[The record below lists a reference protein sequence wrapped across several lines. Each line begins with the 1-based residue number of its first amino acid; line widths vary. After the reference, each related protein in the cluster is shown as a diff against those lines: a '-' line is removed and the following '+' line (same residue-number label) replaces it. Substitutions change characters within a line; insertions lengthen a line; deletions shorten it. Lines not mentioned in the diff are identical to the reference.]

1 MAKFVNSKKY
11 EGVQYYL
18 KENGYKT
25 YYIRYRDEQNK
36 LKRIKIGCETE
47 GVTEVYCRNKRVEI
61 LNALIKGEQ
70 PPKIVKSRKKEVL
83 TLDYVA
89 NKYFETKDNSKSTFE
104 RLSKY
109 KKHLSPTLGMKE
121 ITKITKNDLLD
132 LQQKTLQKGLSNQT
146 ANMIIELFGTIFN
159 YGFKE
164 EMYEAVNPVLK
175 ISKLKVKNARKR
187 FLNLHEIDELYEAV
201 KKFDATKQHGN
212 TLELFCKLSLTT
224 GARMESVL
232 HLKKCDIDLQNDII
246 RLTDFKGGGE
256 VYSGYITN
264 TTRDIL
270 RSTLSKIG
278 FNDYVISFNFDGK
291 KITGRQLQRRLKPIL
306 DELFNKGI
314 DKKDR
319 ENRIVIHSLRHTFA
333 SQLALANVQ
342 MKQIQELMNHSD
354 ISQTVR
360 YAKLQNDANK
370 QALQNI
376 F

>member
-25 YYIRYRDEQNK
+25 YYVRYRDEQNK
-36 LKRIKIGCETE
+36 LKRVKIGCETE

-70 PPKIVKSRKKEVL
+70 PPKIVKSRRRKIL
-83 TLDYVA
+83 TLDYIA
-89 NKYFETKDNSKSTFE
+89 NKYFETKDDSKSTFE

-109 KKHLSPTLGMKE
+109 NKHLSPVLGVKE
-121 ITKITKNDLLD
+121 ITKVTKNDLLD
-132 LQQKTLQKGLSNQT
+132 LQQKTLQNGLSNQT
-146 ANMIIELFGTIFN
+146 ANMIVELFGTIFN

-175 ISKLKVKNARKR
+175 IPKLKVKNTRER
-187 FLNLHEIDELYEAV
+187 FLNKYEIKELFEIA
-201 KKFDATKQHGN
+201 KKADLENEYGCL
-212 TLELFCKLSLTT
+212 LELFCKLSLTT
-224 GARMESVL
+224 GARMESIL

-256 VYSGYITN
+256 IYSGYITD
-264 TTRDIL
+264 TTREIL
-270 RSTLSKIG
+270 HSILSKLG
-278 FNDYVISFNFDGK
+278 FNDYVISFNYDGE

-306 DELFNKGI
+306 DELFNKGL
-314 DKKDR
+314 DTKDR
-319 ENRIVIHSLRHTFA
+319 KNRIVIHSLRHTFA
-333 SQLALANVQ
+333 SQLALSNVSIR
-342 MKQIQELMNHSD
+342 QIQELLNHSD

-360 YAKLQNDANK
+360 YAKLQDDANK